1 MRTLLIALP
10 AAVLGLVVLPSCGSD
25 GARQEEATAVSA
37 AEARKLLASTP
48 WLDHMPAHEGDPIDL
63 LQLDPR
69 GNGVYVRGS
78 AYRGSYEVFRYEATN
93 DELRL
98 TFLENGARAKTGY
111 RIERM
116 KRKGFDLRLTF
127 TDSPRGPAAYY
138 GFESGRALPAAVQAI
153 LPAAA
158 GR

>member
-10 AAVLGLVVLPSCGSD
+10 AAVLGLAVLTSCGSD
-25 GARQEEATAVSA
+25 EARQEEVIPVSA

-78 AYRGSYEVFRYEATN
+78 AYRGTYEVFRYEATN

-98 TFLENGARAKTGY
+98 IFLDGGARAKTHY

-127 TDSPRGPAAYY
+127 TESPRGPAAYY
-138 GFESGRALPAAVQAI
+138 GFESGRELPAAVRAV
-153 LPAAA
+153 LPAAS
-158 GR
+158 R

>member
-1 MRTLLIALP
+1 MRLSPFLLTATLGVASLSA
-10 AAVLGLVVLPSCGSD
+10 CFGSD
-25 GARQEEATAVSA
+25 EAKSSEPQEVSA

-48 WLDHMPAHEGDPIDL
+48 WLDHMPAAENDSIDL

-69 GNGVYVRGS
+69 GNGVYVHGN
-78 AYRGSYEVFRYEATN
+78 AYKGSYEVFRYEATN

-98 TFLENGARAKTGY
+98 TFLDNGARAKTGY

-127 TDSPRGPAAYY
+127 TASPRGPAAYY
-138 GFESGRALPAAVQAI
+138 GFENGRALPPAVQKL
-153 LPAAA
+153 LPAAP
-158 GR
+158 R